1 MKKLLISLI
10 LSLILIS
17 PSQAVG
23 DCSGCMS
30 EAYDAYKDARK
41 AYRANNLNDC
51 QRYAKKAY
59 RHLSYAESEANYCGC
74 SNAEYEAYDGYR
86 DAKKAYRAKNL
97 KDCQRYAKKAYR
109 HASYTEDYAGS
120 CDY

>member
-1 MKKLLISLI
+1 MKKLLSILI

-59 RHLSYAESEANYCGC
+59 R
-74 SNAEYEAYDGYR
+74 
-86 DAKKAYRAKNL
+86 AKNL

>member
-10 LSLILIS
+10 LCLILIS
-17 PSQAVG
+17 PSQAV
-23 DCSGCMS
+23 
-30 EAYDAYKDARK
+30 
-41 AYRANNLNDC
+41 
-51 QRYAKKAY
+51 
-59 RHLSYAESEANYCGC
+59 CGC